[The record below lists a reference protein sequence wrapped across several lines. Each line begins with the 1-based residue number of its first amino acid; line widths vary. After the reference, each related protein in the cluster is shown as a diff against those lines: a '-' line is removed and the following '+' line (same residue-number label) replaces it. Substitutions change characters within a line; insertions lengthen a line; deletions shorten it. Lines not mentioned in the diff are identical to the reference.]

1 MIPSWMIIGGVTLLV
16 AIGGFLFKPRD
27 LKWAAQLER
36 PNWLTFEPLIPVI
49 WTTIFTC
56 GAVSAYIVWEKEPG
70 SLKTWLLMGLY
81 LTLELITVSYTTVT
95 LRTRSLTVGT
105 IIGATGGVLSVVLT
119 LTVWQISDSAAV
131 LLLPYV
137 IWSPIGS
144 YTTWEMIRLNP
155 SAE

>member
-105 IIGATGGVLSVVLT
+105 IIGATGAILSVVLT
-119 LTVWQISDSAAV
+119 LTVWQVSDWAAV

>member
-16 AIGGFLFKPRD
+16 AIGGVLFKPRD

-105 IIGATGGVLSVVLT
+105 IIGATGAVLSVVLT

>member
-16 AIGGFLFKPRD
+16 AIGGVLFKPRD

-105 IIGATGGVLSVVLT
+105 IIGATGAVLSVVLT
-119 LTVWQISDSAAV
+119 LTVWQISDWAAV

>member
-1 MIPSWMIIGGVTLLV
+1 MIPSWMVIGGVTLLV
-16 AIGGFLFKPRD
+16 AIGGLLFKPRD

-105 IIGATGGVLSVVLT
+105 IIGATGAVLSVVLT
-119 LTVWQISDSAAV
+119 LTVWQISDWAAV

>member
-16 AIGGFLFKPRD
+16 AIGGVLFKPRD

-49 WTTIFTC
+49 LTIIFTC

-105 IIGATGGVLSVVLT
+105 IIGATGAVLSVVLT

>member
-1 MIPSWMIIGGVTLLV
+1 MIPSEMVIGGVTLLV

-105 IIGATGGVLSVVLT
+105 IIGVAGAILSVVLT
-119 LTVWQISDSAAV
+119 LTVWQISDWAAV

>member
-1 MIPSWMIIGGVTLLV
+1 MIPSWMVIGGVTLLV
-16 AIGGFLFKPRD
+16 AIGGLLFKPRD

-105 IIGATGGVLSVVLT
+105 IIGATGAVLSVVLT
-119 LTVWQISDSAAV
+119 LTVWQISDLAAV

>member
-1 MIPSWMIIGGVTLLV
+1 MIPSWMVIGGVTLLV
-16 AIGGFLFKPRD
+16 AIGCVLFKPRD

-105 IIGATGGVLSVVLT
+105 IIGATGAVLSVVLT
-119 LTVWQISDSAAV
+119 LTVWQISDWAAV

>member
-1 MIPSWMIIGGVTLLV
+1 MIPSWLVIGGITLLV
-16 AIGGFLFKPRD
+16 SVGGFLVKPRD
-27 LKWAAQLER
+27 LKWAANLER
-36 PNWLTFEPLIPVI
+36 PNWLVFEPLIPLI

-56 GAVSAYIVWEKEPG
+56 GAISAYLVWQQEPN
-70 SLKTWLLMGLY
+70 SLKTWLVMGLY

-95 LRTRSLTVGT
+95 LNTRSLTVGT
-105 IIGATGGVLSVVLT
+105 IIAITGAVLSVFLT
-119 LTVWQISDSAAV
+119 LSVLPISSWAAA

-144 YTTWEMIRLNP
+144 YTTWQILRLNP

>member
-16 AIGGFLFKPRD
+16 AIGGVLFKPRD

-49 WTTIFTC
+49 WTSIFTC

-105 IIGATGGVLSVVLT
+105 IIGATGAVLSVVLT
-119 LTVWQISDSAAV
+119 LTVWQISDLAAV

>member
-1 MIPSWMIIGGVTLLV
+1 MIPSWLVIGGVTLLV
-16 AIGGFLFKPRD
+16 SVGGFLVKPRD
-27 LKWAAQLER
+27 LKWAANLER
-36 PNWLTFEPLIPVI
+36 PKWLIFEPLIPVI

-56 GAVSAYIVWEKEPG
+56 GAVSADIVWQQEPN

-95 LRTRSLTVGT
+95 LRTRSLTIGT
-105 IIGATGGVLSVVLT
+105 IIGITGAVLSVL
-119 LTVWQISDSAAV
+119 LTVSVLPNSGWAAA

-144 YTTWEMIRLNP
+144 YTTREILRLNP
-155 SAE
+155 NAE

>member
-16 AIGGFLFKPRD
+16 AIGGLLFKPRD

-49 WTTIFTC
+49 WTIIFTC

-105 IIGATGGVLSVVLT
+105 IIGATGAVLSVVLT
-119 LTVWQISDSAAV
+119 LTVWQISDLAAV

>member
-16 AIGGFLFKPRD
+16 AIGGLLFKPRD

-105 IIGATGGVLSVVLT
+105 IIGATGAVLSVVLT
-119 LTVWQISDSAAV
+119 LTVWQISDWAAV

>member
-1 MIPSWMIIGGVTLLV
+1 MIPSWMVIGGVTLLV
-16 AIGGFLFKPRD
+16 AIGGILFKPRD

-70 SLKTWLLMGLY
+70 NLNTWLLMALY

-105 IIGATGGVLSVVLT
+105 IIGVTGGILSVVLT
-119 LTVWQISDSAAV
+119 LTVWQISDMAAV

>member
-16 AIGGFLFKPRD
+16 AIGGLLFKPRD

-105 IIGATGGVLSVVLT
+105 IIGATGAVLSVVLT
-119 LTVWQISDSAAV
+119 LTVWQISDLAAV

>member
-16 AIGGFLFKPRD
+16 AIGGLLFKPRD

-49 WTTIFTC
+49 WTIIFTC

-105 IIGATGGVLSVVLT
+105 IIGATGAVLSVVLT
-119 LTVWQISDSAAV
+119 LTVWQISDWAAV

>member
-16 AIGGFLFKPRD
+16 AIGGVLFKPRD

>member
-16 AIGGFLFKPRD
+16 AIGGVLFKPRD

-49 WTTIFTC
+49 WTIIFTC

>member
-16 AIGGFLFKPRD
+16 AIGGLLFKPRD

-49 WTTIFTC
+49 WTIIFTC

-105 IIGATGGVLSVVLT
+105 IIGATGAVLSVVLT
-119 LTVWQISDSAAV
+119 LTVWQISDWAV
-131 LLLPYV
+131 TLL
-137 IWSPIGS
+137 GK
-144 YTTWEMIRLNP
+144 
-155 SAE
+155 

>member
-16 AIGGFLFKPRD
+16 AIGGLLFKPRD

-105 IIGATGGVLSVVLT
+105 IIGATGAVLSVVLT
-119 LTVWQISDSAAV
+119 LTVWQISDWAAG

>member
-1 MIPSWMIIGGVTLLV
+1 
-16 AIGGFLFKPRD
+16 
-27 LKWAAQLER
+27 
-36 PNWLTFEPLIPVI
+36 
-49 WTTIFTC
+49 
-56 GAVSAYIVWEKEPG
+56 VSAYIVWEKEPG

-105 IIGATGGVLSVVLT
+105 IIGATGAVLSVVLT
-119 LTVWQISDSAAV
+119 LTVWQISDLAAV

>member
-105 IIGATGGVLSVVLT
+105 IIGATGAVLSVVLT
-119 LTVWQISDSAAV
+119 LTVWQISDWAAV